1 MTNKSDVS
9 MIGISKVSTLHLKR
23 LFSYAVLL
31 AFVLLCVL
39 PFYIMIINATRTNNE
54 ILSGVSFAPGKALFD
69 NFMTLVFGKE
79 DISTHI
85 RAGGLNI
92 PQGFINSLIIA
103 LSTTFLSGYFSS
115 LTAFSFATYNFKGK
129 KILWTVILAVIMI
142 PTTVGLIGFF
152 QLITSLNMLNTYWP
166 LILPS
171 ISSPFA
177 VFFLRQFMISTIPFS
192 LIEASRMDGA
202 SEIGIFHKIV
212 LPLSMPGIATIS
224 IFGFL
229 GSWNGYLLPLIVLN
243 KQSSFTMPLL
253 IQQLNTSLYNRD
265 FGAMSMGVA
274 ISVIPILLMFIF
286 FSRYLI
292 EGISSDGVK
301 E

>member
-1 MTNKSDVS
+1 
-9 MIGISKVSTLHLKR
+9 
-23 LFSYAVLL
+23 
-31 AFVLLCVL
+31 
-39 PFYIMIINATRTNNE
+39 
-54 ILSGVSFAPGKALFD
+54 
-69 NFMTLVFGKE
+69 
-79 DISTHI
+79 
-85 RAGGLNI
+85 
-92 PQGFINSLIIA
+92 
-103 LSTTFLSGYFSS
+103 
-115 LTAFSFATYNFKGK
+115 
-129 KILWTVILAVIMI
+129 
-142 PTTVGLIGFF
+142 
-152 QLITSLNMLNTYWP
+152 
-166 LILPS
+166 
-171 ISSPFA
+171 
-177 VFFLRQFMISTIPFS
+177 
-192 LIEASRMDGA
+192 
-202 SEIGIFHKIV
+202 
-212 LPLSMPGIATIS
+212 MPGIATIS